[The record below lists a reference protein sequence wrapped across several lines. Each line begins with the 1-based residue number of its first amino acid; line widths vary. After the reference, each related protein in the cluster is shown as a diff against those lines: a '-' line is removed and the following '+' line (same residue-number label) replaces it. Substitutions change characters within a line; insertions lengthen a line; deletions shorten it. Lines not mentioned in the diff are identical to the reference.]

1 MAKSNAGRPKVLVR
15 RHVLEVKEDT
25 REWIEGLGDS
35 LLNQHTAYPKTRAV
49 GAAFAAA
56 GVYGL
61 VLLMIDVA
69 KKPGEVVEDL
79 RKDLKA
85 QNPDAP
91 DWALALGTFGDLGF
105 TFLNLFGAGIEKK
118 PGIGLGVGSVET
130 PADFMGLSFDPIAF
144 SAAMMAGGLVLAGLN
159 PGEVLKGIGS
169 IIDAVIPF

>member
-1 MAKSNAGRPKVLVR
+1 METLQLGKK
-15 RHVLEVKEDT
+15 T
-25 REWIEGLGDS
+25 RDWISGELEGLEDNLGD
-35 LLNQHTAYPKTRAV
+35 LLNQHTAYPKARV
-49 GAAFAAA
+49 LGATFAAA

-69 KKPGEVVEDL
+69 KKPGETVEEL
-79 RKDLKA
+79 QKDLKA

-105 TFLNLFGAGIEKK
+105 MFLNLFGAGIEKK
-118 PGIGLGVGSVET
+118 PGIGPGMGSIET
-130 PADFMGLSFDPIAF
+130 PAEFMGLSFDPIAF